1 MTGTEKQKS
10 IAGGIFEINM
20 TPLIDVSLT
29 LVVILL
35 LATPLAFESSLMVK
49 RSAETASE
57 ARDKSEEERI
67 ELRVV
72 SDDSVFVNRTI
83 VARAR
88 LGESL
93 VPIIASNPRALVTVA
108 CGDAV
113 THGAFVDVLDQ
124 AKVSGAAEIAIVGK

>member
-10 IAGGIFEINM
+10 IAGGIVEINM

-57 ARDKSEEERI
+57 AREKSEEERI

-88 LGESL
+88 LGEAL